1 MKKLVNK
8 FIRFHPR
15 ITNIN
20 SVFHSLQYF
29 LHSWVSV
36 VYLFQFLFSYSF
48 LPIFFITWKSNDF
61 LVVISTVFF
70 ISLHNRRGVLTS
82 LCLANLLGKYKQV
95 IMTSVFFMFA
105 KLFPQSSFFKKT
117 AESQDNMG
125 MRRTI
130 LFSLLLSS
138 LLHSFFLT
146 K

>member
-61 LVVISTVFF
+61 LVVTSTVFF

-95 IMTSVFFMFA
+95 IITSVFFMFA

-117 AESQDNMG
+117 AESQDNLG

-130 LFSLLLSS
+130 LSSLLLSYP
-138 LLHSFFLT
+138 
-146 K
+146 